1 MNIDNR
7 FQFVHETQQ
16 TLPHSEHV
24 VSTVSD
30 HGYTG
35 GNECDKTYVLSNV
48 MNEEDAELLK
58 AILRRHTVP
67 SMFFIDRKSTRLNSS
82 HITRSRMPS
91 SA

>member
-1 MNIDNR
+1 VNIDNR

-35 GNECDKTYVLSNV
+35 GNECNITRVLPND
-48 MNEEDAELLK
+48 MDEEDAELLG
-58 AILRRHTVP
+58 APRGGGGE
-67 SMFFIDRKSTRLNSS
+67 
-82 HITRSRMPS
+82 
-91 SA
+91 